1 MSKHDNRLEGDPHQA
16 ISELIPWYVNDTLEN
31 GERERVA
38 QHIAECPACAEEI
51 ARCRTI
57 AAVVRSADMSDLNPS
72 KERFARMMARI
83 ESTDGSRPENRRHS
97 SREWVR
103 RIRLTFEQTPSRIR
117 WALAAQA
124 AVIVL
129 LAGAVLLQLSASPG
143 PLYRTLSDAGAI
155 PESGRS
161 HIQVIFAEDITE
173 REMRTL
179 LDSIG
184 AMIVSGPSPIA
195 VYTLGIAAGDSDA
208 SGRIRETLAVLRAH
222 PKIRLAEPKEP

>member
-1 MSKHDNRLEGDPHQA
+1 MAKHDNRLEGDPHQA

-31 GERERVA
+31 DERERVA
-38 QHIAECPACAEEI
+38 QHIAECPACAQEI

-57 AAVVRSADMSDLNPS
+57 AAVVRSADMADLNPS
-72 KERFARMMARI
+72 QERVARIMARI
-83 ESTDGSRPENRRHS
+83 DSTDRSKPEHRRHS
-97 SREWVR
+97 IREWVR
-103 RIRLTFEQTPSRIR
+103 KIRLTFEETPSRIR

-129 LAGAVLLQLSASPG
+129 LAAAVVLQLSASPG

-155 PESGRS
+155 SEPGKS

-184 AMIVSGPSPIA
+184 ARIVSGPSPIA

-208 SGRIRETLAVLRAH
+208 ERIRDILAVLRAH

>member
-16 ISELIPWYVNDTLEN
+16 ISELIPWYVNGTLEN
-31 GERERVA
+31 RERERVA
-38 QHIAECPACAEEI
+38 QHIAECPACVEEI

-57 AAVVRSADMSDLNPS
+57 AAVVRSADIGDLNPS
-72 KERFARMMARI
+72 KERVARMMARI
-83 ESTDGSRPENRRHS
+83 ESTDWSRPEHRRHFIQ
-97 SREWVR
+97 EWVR
-103 RIRLTFEQTPSRIR
+103 KIRLTFEETPSRFR

-124 AVIVL
+124 ALIVL
-129 LAGAVLLQLSASPG
+129 LAGAVVLQLSASPG
-143 PLYRTLSDAGAI
+143 ALYRTLSDVGAL

-184 AMIVSGPSPIA
+184 ATIVSGPSPIA

>member
-16 ISELIPWYVNDTLEN
+16 IFELIPWYVNDTLEN

-57 AAVVRSADMSDLNPS
+57 AAVVRSADMGDMNPS
-72 KERFARMMARI
+72 NERVARMMARI
-83 ESTDGSRPENRRHS
+83 ESTDWSTPDHRRHS
-97 SREWVR
+97 IREWVR
-103 RIRLTFEQTPSRIR
+103 KIRHTFEETPSRVR

-129 LAGAVLLQLSASPG
+129 LTGAIVLQLSASPG
-143 PLYRTLSDAGAI
+143 PLYRTLSDAGANL
-155 PESGRS
+155 ESGRS
-161 HIQVIFAEDITE
+161 RIQVIFAEDITE

-184 AMIVSGPSPIA
+184 ATIISGPSPIA
-195 VYTLGIAAGDSDA
+195 VYTLGIAGGDSDPA
-208 SGRIRETLAVLRAH
+208 GRIRETLAVLRGH
-222 PKIRLAEPKEP
+222 PKIRLAEPKGP

>member
-1 MSKHDNRLEGDPHQA
+1 
-16 ISELIPWYVNDTLEN
+16 
-31 GERERVA
+31 
-38 QHIAECPACAEEI
+38 
-51 ARCRTI
+51 
-57 AAVVRSADMSDLNPS
+57 
-72 KERFARMMARI
+72 MARI

-97 SREWVR
+97 IREWVR
-103 RIRLTFEQTPSRIR
+103 KIRLTFEETPSRVR

-129 LAGAVLLQLSASPG
+129 LAGAVVLQHSASPG

-179 LDSIG
+179 LKSIG
-184 AMIVSGPSPIA
+184 AMIVSGPSPVA
-195 VYTLGIAAGDSDA
+195 VYTLGIPAGDSDA